1 MKNIIKL
8 CREIKVYYIW
18 NIAIIFAIL
27 EFLIAR
33 GIIKL
38 EENFNSKNISILLL
52 LILFLSLI
60 GYYLNKKIYLK
71 EKEYKQKI
79 NSDILTSLTKKE
91 YMKIDESLDGE
102 IMTLLISDSDIVSK
116 AYISDLTK
124 IVIGILSFIAATVF
138 GFLTSI
144 SLTVFSLILCPMSL
158 LIFKY
163 ISDNIEKSW
172 KLRQESKENS
182 QQILKEIFENKS
194 FLKILKSENFAI
206 KLLKDRYIK
215 FLDSNYEN
223 SKLQWKLYTLS
234 MLSGLLFDS
243 LNLMFSF
250 YLILNNKLT
259 IGGFI
264 GFSLL
269 IRNFTWI
276 FYELPNNLV
285 KIKQAYVSF
294 KRINEFTYIENR
306 DKFEVNNIFSIKLEN
321 VSFSYIEGEEVLKDI
336 SFEINKEN
344 SKISILGKS
353 GTGKSTL
360 LKILLGMYKPN
371 KGKIF
376 INDKEV
382 NLLPKNIF
390 NYVPQKIELFSFS
403 IKENILMGRD
413 VSEEK
418 LNEIIEK
425 TNLKEFIKEK
435 GLDYEIKL
443 NEEIGLSSGQ
453 IQKIGLA
460 RALVEDKILLLDEP
474 FANVDDETENK
485 LSEFLYKINLP
496 VILISHRGS
505 KFIDKSKN
513 IYLK

>member
-1 MKNIIKL
+1 M
-8 CREIKVYYIW
+8 
-18 NIAIIFAIL
+18 
-27 EFLIAR
+27 
-33 GIIKL
+33 
-38 EENFNSKNISILLL
+38 
-52 LILFLSLI
+52 
-60 GYYLNKKIYLK
+60 
-71 EKEYKQKI
+71 
-79 NSDILTSLTKKE
+79 
-91 YMKIDESLDGE
+91 
-102 IMTLLISDSDIVSK
+102 
-116 AYISDLTK
+116 
-124 IVIGILSFIAATVF
+124 
-138 GFLTSI
+138 
-144 SLTVFSLILCPMSL
+144 
-158 LIFKY
+158 
-163 ISDNIEKSW
+163 
-172 KLRQESKENS
+172 
-182 QQILKEIFENKS
+182 
-194 FLKILKSENFAI
+194 
-206 KLLKDRYIK
+206 
-215 FLDSNYEN
+215 
-223 SKLQWKLYTLS
+223 
-234 MLSGLLFDS
+234 
-243 LNLMFSF
+243 
-250 YLILNNKLT
+250 
-259 IGGFI
+259 
-264 GFSLL
+264 
-269 IRNFTWI
+269 
-276 FYELPNNLV
+276 
-285 KIKQAYVSF
+285 
-294 KRINEFTYIENR
+294 
-306 DKFEVNNIFSIKLEN
+306 
-321 VSFSYIEGEEVLKDI
+321 
-336 SFEINKEN
+336 
-344 SKISILGKS
+344 GKS

-413 VSEEK
+413 ISEEK

>member
-91 YMKIDESLDGE
+91 YMKIDEGLDGE

-182 QQILKEIFENKS
+182 QQILKEIFENKT

-215 FLDSNYEN
+215 FLDSHYEN
-223 SKLQWKLYTLS
+223 SKFQWKLYTLS

-243 LNLMFSF
+243 LNLMF
-250 YLILNNKLT
+250 
-259 IGGFI
+259 
-264 GFSLL
+264 
-269 IRNFTWI
+269 
-276 FYELPNNLV
+276 
-285 KIKQAYVSF
+285 
-294 KRINEFTYIENR
+294 
-306 DKFEVNNIFSIKLEN
+306 
-321 VSFSYIEGEEVLKDI
+321 
-336 SFEINKEN
+336 
-344 SKISILGKS
+344 
-353 GTGKSTL
+353 TL
-360 LKILLGMYKPN
+360 Y
-371 KGKIF
+371 
-376 INDKEV
+376 
-382 NLLPKNIF
+382 
-390 NYVPQKIELFSFS
+390 
-403 IKENILMGRD
+403 
-413 VSEEK
+413 
-418 LNEIIEK
+418 
-425 TNLKEFIKEK
+425 
-435 GLDYEIKL
+435 
-443 NEEIGLSSGQ
+443 
-453 IQKIGLA
+453 
-460 RALVEDKILLLDEP
+460 
-474 FANVDDETENK
+474 
-485 LSEFLYKINLP
+485 
-496 VILISHRGS
+496 
-505 KFIDKSKN
+505 
-513 IYLK
+513 

>member
-1 MKNIIKL
+1 MMKIIKL

-18 NIAIIFAIL
+18 LLALIFSIL

-38 EENFNSKNISILLL
+38 EENFNTKNISFLLL
-52 LILFLSLI
+52 LILLLSLI

-79 NSDILTSLTKKE
+79 NTDILTSLTKKE
-91 YMKIDESLDGE
+91 YMKIDEGLDGE

-124 IVIGILSFIAATVF
+124 IVIGILSFIAVTVF

-144 SLTVFSLILCPMSL
+144 SLTVFSLILCPVSL

-163 ISDNIEKSW
+163 ISDKIEKSW
-172 KLRQESKENS
+172 KLRQESQEDS
-182 QQILKEIFENKS
+182 QQILQEIFVNKIH
-194 FLKILKSENFAI
+194 LKILKSENFAI
-206 KLLKDRYIK
+206 KLLKERYVK

-223 SKLQWKLYTLS
+223 SKLQWQLYTLS

-285 KIKQAYVSF
+285 KIKQAIVSF
-294 KRINEFTYIENR
+294 ERINEFIHIENI
-306 DKFEVNNIFSIKLEN
+306 DEFKVNNISSIKLEN
-321 VSFSYIEGEEVLKDI
+321 ITFSYIEGEEVLKDI
-336 SFEINKEN
+336 SFEVNGEK

-353 GTGKSTL
+353 GSGKSTL
-360 LKILLGMYKPN
+360 LKILLGLYKPN
-371 KGKIF
+371 KGNIF
-376 INDKEV
+376 INDKKV
-382 NLLPKNIF
+382 DILPKNIF
-390 NYVPQKIELFSFS
+390 NYVPQKIELFPFS
-403 IKENILMGRD
+403 IKENILMGRNI
-413 VSEEK
+413 SEEK

-425 TNLKEFIKEK
+425 TNLKEFIDEK

-443 NEEIGLSSGQ
+443 NEDINLSSGQ
-453 IQKIGLA
+453 IQKIGIA
-460 RALVEDKILLLDEP
+460 RALIEDKILIFDEP
-474 FANVDDETENK
+474 FANVDNETEDKISK
-485 LSEFLYKINLP
+485 LLYKINLL
-496 VILISHRGS
+496 VILISHRDS
-505 KFIDKSKN
+505 KFIQYSKN
-513 IYLK
+513 ILL